1 MPLFDFHVHPTLKS
15 MFSEEETKT
24 SPWVNIDVTKIHW
37 LLRWCTEFPYILGSQ
52 ANLVQLSADGPD
64 IICVAIFVPE
74 RGMTNNKLILKQ
86 AEGSLQTYLN
96 PSRLKKINDETFK
109 PYPDLVQE
117 DIQVLLNAER
127 FGITDRKVKVL
138 SKQTPY
144 DPEDK
149 SSIYIIFSVEGCHSL
164 SSTLDKHKITKD
176 EIIRNLD
183 EIADKYPLVSVNVTH
198 LEQYPFCNHA
208 YGIQFIANEDF
219 RPTGNRIAEE
229 GLAIIRHCYER
240 KIMIDVKHLSL
251 ASRRMLVE
259 DIRNRPDFLP
269 INQPLICTHAGF
281 TGLSYKDIPDYMMDF
296 KKERGKEYSYI
307 LWAKRK
313 IYHTLNGLMTAFNPS
328 SINLYD
334 EDIMAIVRSGGMI
347 GLNLDKR
354 ILGYTEGDSRPAAMN
369 EFAFEEEYISNAEK
383 DVYLSKRKIGTKVDD
398 FNCITMQ
405 DVLEGGDVNP
415 ALADYHLCHFMS
427 HVLHFIRVVQAAGD
441 YDIQQA
447 LTQICIGSDF
457 DGLINPV
464 WCCMTV
470 TEINTL
476 KNNFRKRFMSYA
488 QANKDMVK
496 LPAGFDIEQ
505 FTEQLFFENGKDF
518 IMRRLEMQ

>member
-1 MPLFDFHVHPTLKS
+1 
-15 MFSEEETKT
+15 
-24 SPWVNIDVTKIHW
+24 
-37 LLRWCTEFPYILGSQ
+37 
-52 ANLVQLSADGPD
+52 
-64 IICVAIFVPE
+64 
-74 RGMTNNKLILKQ
+74 
-86 AEGSLQTYLN
+86 
-96 PSRLKKINDETFK
+96 
-109 PYPDLVQE
+109 
-117 DIQVLLNAER
+117 
-127 FGITDRKVKVL
+127 
-138 SKQTPY
+138 
-144 DPEDK
+144 
-149 SSIYIIFSVEGCHSL
+149 
-164 SSTLDKHKITKD
+164 
-176 EIIRNLD
+176 
-183 EIADKYPLVSVNVTH
+183 
-198 LEQYPFCNHA
+198 
-208 YGIQFIANEDF
+208 
-219 RPTGNRIAEE
+219 
-229 GLAIIRHCYER
+229 
-240 KIMIDVKHLSL
+240 HLSL

>member
-1 MPLFDFHVHPTLKS
+1 MPLFDFHVHPTLKC
-15 MFSEEETKT
+15 MFSEEDAKT
-24 SPWVNIDVTKIHW
+24 SPWININVTKIHW

-52 ANLVQLSADGPD
+52 ANLVQLNSEGPD

-96 PSRLKKINDETFK
+96 PSRLKKINDETLK

-117 DIQVLLNAER
+117 DFDVLLNTNR
-127 FGITDRKVKVL
+127 FGIAGKKVKIL
-138 SKQTPY
+138 TKNTPY
-144 DPEDK
+144 DPGDK
-149 SSIYIIFSVEGCHSL
+149 SSIYVIFSVEGCHSL
-164 SSTLDKHKITKD
+164 SSTLDKSKISRE
-176 EIIRNLD
+176 EIIQNMD
-183 EIADKYPLVSVNVTH
+183 KIADKYPLVSVNVTH

-219 RPTGNRIAEE
+219 RPTGNRISDD

-240 KIMIDVKHLSL
+240 NIMVDVKHLSL

-259 DIRNRPDFLP
+259 DIRKRPDFLS

-281 TGLSYKDIPDYMMDF
+281 TGLSYKDIPDYMIDF
-296 KKERGKEYSYI
+296 NKVRKKNYSYI
-307 LWAKRK
+307 LWAKPK
-313 IYHTLNGLMTAFNPS
+313 TYNTLNGLMTAFNPS
-328 SINLYD
+328 TINLYN
-334 EDIMAIVRSGGMI
+334 EDIMAILHSGGMI

-369 EFAFEEEYISNAEK
+369 DFAFEEEYISNAER
-383 DVYLSKRKIGTKVDD
+383 DVYLTKRQIGGKVND

-405 DVLEGGDVNP
+405 EVLEGGEVNP
-415 ALADYHLCHFMS
+415 ALADYHLSHFMS
-427 HVLHFIRVVQAAGD
+427 HVLHFIKVVQDAGD
-441 YDIQQA
+441 YDMQKA

-464 WCCMTV
+464 RCCMTV
-470 TEINTL
+470 MDINKL
-476 KNNFRKRFMSYA
+476 KNAFRKSFKNYA
-488 QANKDMVK
+488 QENKHIVS
-496 LPAGFDIEQ
+496 LPLNFDIDR
-505 FTEQLFFENGKDF
+505 FTEQLFFENGKNF
-518 IMRRLEMQ
+518 IVKRLQLR

>member
-1 MPLFDFHVHPTLKS
+1 

-127 FGITDRKVKVL
+127 FGITDKKVKVL
-138 SKQTPY
+138 STQTPY

-176 EIIRNLD
+176 EIIHNLD

-313 IYHTLNGLMTAFNPS
+313 IYNTLNGLMTAFNPS

-447 LTQICIGSDF
+447 LSQLCIGSDF

-464 WCCMTV
+464 RCCMTV
-470 TEINTL
+470 TDINTL
-476 KNNFRKRFMSYA
+476 KKSFRNKFIPYA
-488 QANKDMVK
+488 RANKELVS
-496 LPAGFDIEQ
+496 LPRDFDIER

-518 IMRRLEMQ
+518 ILGRLQALCL